1 MIAKQIKKDLT
12 VVLKKLKISPKKLVL
27 EHPLLRQSA
36 DQGKLDHGD
45 YSTNVAMIK
54 FQKARLTA
62 RQGKTGFLTPVDL
75 ANKIVN
81 TWRSL
86 GLPEYL
92 AKIEVAPPGF
102 INLKLSPEFLSTEL
116 VEVLKKGKRYGRG
129 NFLKGKRILLEHT
142 SPNPQTTIMLG
153 HLRNNFLG
161 MAAANILEFQGA
173 KVVKDCVVNDRG
185 VHICKAIWGY
195 LVFGQKKSKL
205 TKSQLLNFKKIPDG
219 RIKALGKK
227 IDWSKSLEE
236 WTKKKSSWLTPKD
249 LRLKSDHAN
258 LIWYVLGSR
267 AYDLSEKVRQ
277 QVEEILLA
285 WEAEDKG
292 VWQVWKQILDWST
305 KGYQETYKRVGSIH
319 DWVWRESDH
328 YKQGKEI
335 VKLGLKK
342 GVFRKSEGAIVT
354 NLANYG
360 LPDTVVV
367 KVDGTAL
374 YITQDLALT
383 KLKTKQFPSD
393 LYIWDI
399 GEEQSLYFK
408 QLFAICEQLG
418 IGSLEKFFHL
428 SCALINFKGG
438 GKMAT
443 RKGEVVKADEILDEL
458 EGRALEIIKNSNQK
472 LRGKL
477 TKSQLNNLAEKV
489 ALGAIKYS
497 LLKFGRETTIYFDID
512 ESLALEGNSG
522 PYLQYTFARCRSVLR
537 RAGISNFSFDPELRT
552 EGHFPISNLRL
563 TNEEISILRTIYKF
577 PEVVAEAGE
586 NYSPN
591 LICNFLFDLAQKY
604 NLFYNKLPILKA
616 ESPEFVEGRL
626 ALTAAVDQ
634 IIKSGLNLLGI
645 ATPERM

>member
-1 MIAKQIKKDLT
+1 MIGKQIKKDLT
-12 VVLKKLKISPKKLVL
+12 AVLKKLKISPKKLVL
-27 EHPLLRQSA
+27 EHPVN
-36 DQGKLDHGD
+36 LDYGD
-45 YSTNVAMIK
+45 YATNIAMII
-54 FQKARLTA
+54 FQKARLPSPGGEATGG
-62 RQGKTGFLTPVDL
+62 QGKTGFLTPVDL

-116 VEVLKKGKRYGRG
+116 VEVLKKGKRYGEG
-129 NFLKGKRILLEHT
+129 NLLKGKRILLEHT

-185 VHICKAIWGY
+185 VHVCKAIWGY

-236 WTKKKSSWLTPKD
+236 WTKKKSSWLTPKG
-249 LRLKSDHAN
+249 LRLKPDHAN

-428 SCALINFKGG
+428 SYALINFKGG

-477 TKSQLNNLAEKV
+477 TKSQLNNLAKAV

-497 LLKFGRETTIYFDID
+497 LLKFSRSTTIYFDID

-522 PYLQYTFARCRSVLR
+522 PYLQYTYARCQSVLR
-537 RAGISNFSFDPELRT
+537 KGKLMGIFTIRD
-552 EGHFPISNLRL
+552 RL
-563 TNEEISILRTIYKF
+563 SICEPVSGEEKSLLRTIYKF
-577 PEVVAEAGE
+577 PEIIEEAAK

-616 ESPEFVEGRL
+616 ESPELVEGRL
-626 ALTAAVDQ
+626 ALTTAVGQ
-634 IIKSGLNLLGI
+634 IIKNGLNLLGI
-645 ATPERM
+645 QTPERM